1 MTQQIP
7 VEDQALYGFEVPDE
21 AVWELTPDLAYR
33 RLAMVNV
40 MFHGRPGG
48 AWVLIDAGL
57 PGTAGMIARS
67 AEARFGAGRPPEAIV
82 LTHGHIDHVGA
93 LRTLAEKWNVPIYA
107 HVEEL
112 PYLNGQSAYPK
123 PDPTVG
129 GGAMSLLANLFP
141 RGPLDF
147 STWLRPLPGDG
158 SVPFL
163 DGWQWIHTPGH
174 SVGHVSLWRPADRSL
189 IAGDAFIT
197 TAQESA
203 YAVATQEPELHGP
216 PMYFT
221 PDWQKAAE
229 SVRVLAAL
237 EPETVVTGH
246 GHALRGPAMR
256 ASLHRLAAEFE
267 RIAVPAQGRYVNHPA
282 SVEDGSAYPGRA

>member
-21 AVWELTPDLAYR
+21 AVWELAPDLAYR

-147 STWLRPLPGDG
+147 SAWLRPLPGDG

-174 SVGHVSLWRPADRSL
+174 SVGHVSLWRRADRSL

-267 RIAVPAQGRYVNHPA
+267 RVAVPAQGRYVDHPA

>member
-1 MTQQIP
+1 
-7 VEDQALYGFEVPDE
+7 
-21 AVWELTPDLAYR
+21 
-33 RLAMVNV
+33 
-40 MFHGRPGG
+40 
-48 AWVLIDAGL
+48 
-57 PGTAGMIARS
+57 
-67 AEARFGAGRPPEAIV
+67 
-82 LTHGHIDHVGA
+82 
-93 LRTLAEKWNVPIYA
+93 
-107 HVEEL
+107 
-112 PYLNGQSAYPK
+112 
-123 PDPTVG
+123 
-129 GGAMSLLANLFP
+129 
-141 RGPLDF
+141 
-147 STWLRPLPGDG
+147 
-158 SVPFL
+158 VPFL

-174 SVGHVSLWRPADRSL
+174 SVGHVSLWRLADRSL

>member
-1 MTQQIP
+1 MAQQVP
-7 VEDQALYGFEVPDE
+7 VENEALYGFDVPDE
-21 AVWELTPDLAYR
+21 AVWALAPDVAYR

-40 MFHGRPGG
+40 MFIGRPGG
-48 AWVLIDAGL
+48 NWVLVDAGL

-67 AEARFGAGRPPEAIV
+67 AEARFGADRPAAAIV

-93 LRTLAEKWNVPIYA
+93 LRTLAERWDVPVYA
-107 HVEEL
+107 HPLEH

-129 GGAMSLLANLFP
+129 GGAMSLLAKLFP
-141 RGPLDF
+141 RGPLDVG
-147 STWLRPLPGDG
+147 TWLRPLPTDG
-158 SVPFL
+158 SLPFL
-163 DGWQWIHTPGH
+163 PGWRWIHTPGH
-174 SVGHVSLWRPADRSL
+174 STGHISLWRQADRL
-189 IAGDAFIT
+189 LVAGDAFIT

-203 YAVATQEPELHGP
+203 YAVTVQEPELHGP

-256 ASLHRLAAEFE
+256 ESLQRLAADFE
-267 RIAVPAQGRYVNHPA
+267 RVAVPAQGRYVDRPA
-282 SVEDGSAYPGRA
+282 KAEDGSAYPGRA

>member
-267 RIAVPAQGRYVNHPA
+267 RVAVPAQGRYVNHPA